1 MSLVLGPPPVRPI
14 VRPVRAFLT
23 IACASLLAA
32 CAGGDAA
39 RPVTAEK
46 QAIALAQERC
56 SWTRPDGAAY
66 WHARLHDG
74 QWHVWLVRDAGPR
87 EPAVGNL
94 DIWIR
99 AADGHAGDCNKVR

>member
-1 MSLVLGPPPVRPI
+1 MRPAVVI
-14 VRPVRAFLT
+14 VCAPLLC
-23 IACASLLAA
+23 ACIGVQASQ
-32 CAGGDAA
+32 
-39 RPVTAEK
+39 PVTSEK

-56 SWTRPDGAAY
+56 SWSRPAGATY

-74 QWHVWLVRDAGPR
+74 QWHVWLVRDAEKR

-99 AADGHAGDCNKVR
+99 ASDGEAGDCNKVR